1 MNLAHIHL
9 LLNHF
14 PTVGMIIGI
23 GLFLLGLAGKSDDLK
38 RASLVV
44 FLGIALLALPTYMS
58 GNAAQEMI
66 CKGQPKAPCTAPGV
80 SKALI
85 EKHEGA
91 ALLALMFMELTGAF
105 AWLGL
110 WKSRRAGHFP
120 NAVLAAV
127 ALFSVA
133 TFGLMSQAANIGG
146 EIRHPEIRE
155 ALKAE
160 AAQDAGQVPLGRAVG
175 TFVIAKTWVWATC
188 ETLHFIGLC
197 LLFGVA
203 SFVDLRMLGLMKGI
217 SFKALHRLLPW
228 GVLGFGIN
236 MITGMFF
243 FVAAYDQYTTNLV
256 YQWKLVLMMLAGLNV
271 LYFTIFDEPWEVEAG
286 DNAPPMAKFVA
297 ASAFVLV
304 IGVIFCGRMLPFLG
318 KAF

>member
-66 CKGQPKAPCTAPGV
+66 CKGQPKAPCTDPGV

-203 SFVDLRMLGLMKGI
+203 SFVDLRMLGVMKGI

>member
-23 GLFLLGLAGKSDDLK
+23 GLFLLGLAGKSEDLK

-66 CKGQPKAPCTAPGV
+66 CKGQPKGPCTDPGV

-91 ALLALMFMELTGAF
+91 ALLALVFMEITGAF

-110 WKSRRAGHFP
+110 WQSRRLSRFP
-120 NAVLAAV
+120 RWSLAAV
-127 ALFSVA
+127 ALFSLV

-146 EIRHPEIRE
+146 EIRHPEIMSAHE
-155 ALKAE
+155 AP
-160 AAQDAGQVPLGRAVG
+160 AAQAAGEHPLARAVG
-175 TFVIAKTWVWATC
+175 SFVIPKTWVWATC
-188 ETLHFIGLC
+188 ETLHFVGLC
-197 LLFGVA
+197 LLFGIA
-203 SFVDLRMLGLMKGI
+203 SFVDLRMLGMMKSI
-217 SFKALHRLLPW
+217 SFNALHRLLPW

-243 FVAAYDQYTTNLV
+243 FVAAYDQYTTNTV
-256 YQWKLVLMMLAGLNV
+256 FQW
-271 LYFTIFDEPWEVEAG
+271 
-286 DNAPPMAKFVA
+286 
-297 ASAFVLV
+297 
-304 IGVIFCGRMLPFLG
+304 
-318 KAF
+318 

>member
-23 GLFLLGLAGKSDDLK
+23 GLFLLGLVGKSEDLK

-44 FLGIALLALPTYMS
+44 FLGIGLLALPTYMS

-66 CKGQPKAPCTAPGV
+66 CKGQPKGPCTDPGV

-91 ALLALMFMELTGAF
+91 ALLALVFMEITAAF

-110 WKSRRAGHFP
+110 WQSRRRAHFP
-120 NAVLAAV
+120 RWSLAAV
-127 ALFSVA
+127 ALFSLV

-160 AAQDAGQVPLGRAVG
+160 VAQSEGAQPLARAVG
-175 TFVIAKTWVWATC
+175 SFVIAKTWVWATC

-197 LLFGVA
+197 LLFGIA
-203 SFVDLRMLGLMKGI
+203 SLVDLRMLGMMKSL
-217 SFKALHRLLPW
+217 SFNVLHRLLPW

-243 FVAAYDQYTTNLV
+243 FVAAYDQYTTNTV
-256 YQWKLVLMMLAGLNV
+256 FQWKLALMMLAGLNV
-271 LYFTIFDEPWEVEAG
+271 LYFTIFDEPWDLGPG
-286 DNAPPMAKFVA
+286 DDAPPLAKFVA
-297 ASAFVLV
+297 ASAFALV
-304 IGVIFCGRMLPFLG
+304 IGVIFCGRM
-318 KAF
+318 